1 MQNGLKMWGKHSKPS
16 SGGTMAR
23 FKNLCGHVIWKPHAL
38 DDIYKNLV
46 VVAILQDEAANH
58 GIESI
63 VTIHENVDGGNLK
76 ESGIVHEC
84 EQGVVCKITSFTW
97 KPSELIIPKKVCGEI
112 DGLGAERPLLHFPKY
127 VTEKN
132 GPE

>member
-1 MQNGLKMWGKHSKPS
+1 
-16 SGGTMAR
+16 MAR

-46 VVAILQDEAANH
+46 VVAVFQDEATNH
-58 GIESI
+58 GIESV

-76 ESGIVHEC
+76 EGGIVHEC

-97 KPSELIIPKKVCGEI
+97 KPSGLIIPQKVCGEI
-112 DGLGAERPLLHFPKY
+112 DGLGAERPLQHFPKY

-132 GPE
+132 GPERFGKRLDT

>member
-1 MQNGLKMWGKHSKPS
+1 MLLQNGLKMWGKHSKPS

-46 VVAILQDEAANH
+46 VVAVFQDEATNH
-58 GIESI
+58 GIESV

-76 ESGIVHEC
+76 ESGIVHE
-84 EQGVVCKITSFTW
+84 GRAWWARSH
-97 KPSELIIPKKVCGEI
+97 
-112 DGLGAERPLLHFPKY
+112 PLPRSPA
-127 VTEKN
+127 N
-132 GPE
+132 W